1 MPYEEGVYE
10 AVAAAYAQKRR
21 GNRAKFERRQLE
33 IHEKIPK
40 ILEID
45 RELSQTAFSV
55 ARAVL
60 TKTGDAAQLVRGL
73 AAAQSAAVAGACK
86 APGRIR
92 LS

>member
-45 RELSQTAFSV
+45 RELSQTAF
-55 ARAVL
+55 
-60 TKTGDAAQLVRGL
+60 
-73 AAAQSAAVAGACK
+73 
-86 APGRIR
+86 P
-92 LS
+92 